1 MKYPDYHAEV
11 LDALQAL
18 GSPSFGRHMARDRG
32 SAMKYVGIRV
42 PALRRRVREGFSFLD
57 REPEAVLDIWD
68 DLWMHSQWGDVLFA
82 AEEYYRPLVR
92 RRVLPM
98 YWPVMR
104 RWIVRVD
111 NWAHSDVLSWTYSRL
126 LEADPDSVMPQL
138 RRWNADEDLW
148 RKRVSIVSLIHYTGK
163 NAVFLAPDVVLPMLD
178 RCAEDNR
185 QPMQKA
191 VGWVL
196 REMWHAY
203 PAEIRAYLEANAG
216 RLARG
221 AYTRAIERMGTV
233 ERKEMRAFQER
244 GRG

>member
-1 MKYPDYHAEV
+1 MKYPDCHAEV
-11 LDALQAL
+11 LDALVAL

-104 RWIVRVD
+104 RWIARVD
-111 NWAHSDVLSWTYSRL
+111 NWAHSDVLSWTYS
-126 LEADPDSVMPQL
+126 ACS
-138 RRWNADEDLW
+138 RR
-148 RKRVSIVSLIHYTGK
+148 I
-163 NAVFLAPDVVLPMLD
+163 P
-178 RCAEDNR
+178 
-185 QPMQKA
+185 
-191 VGWVL
+191 
-196 REMWHAY
+196 
-203 PAEIRAYLEANAG
+203 IRSCPNFG
-216 RLARG
+216 G
-221 AYTRAIERMGTV
+221 GTPTRTFGESACRSCP
-233 ERKEMRAFQER
+233 
-244 GRG
+244 

>member
-1 MKYPDYHAEV
+1 MKYSDYHAEV
-11 LDALQAL
+11 LDALLAL
-18 GSPSFGRHMARDRG
+18 GSPSFGRHMARERG
-32 SAMKYVGIRV
+32 STMKFVGIRV
-42 PALRRRVREGFSFLD
+42 PALRRRVREGFSFLK
-57 REPEAVLDIWD
+57 REPEEVLDVWD
-68 DLWMHSQWGDVLFA
+68 DLWMHSEWGDVLHA

-104 RWIVRVD
+104 HWIDRVD
-111 NWAHSDVLSWTYSRL
+111 NWAHSDVLSGTYSRL
-126 LEADPDSVMPQL
+126 LEADPDAVMREL

-148 RKRVSIVSLIHYTGK
+148 RKRVSIMSLIHYTGK
-163 NAVFLAPDVVLPMLD
+163 NAVFLTPDEVLPMVD
-178 RCAEDNR
+178 RCAADTR

-203 PAEIRAYLEANAG
+203 PAEVRAYLEANAG

-221 AYTRAIERMGTV
+221 AYTRAIERMGTA
-233 ERKEMRAFQER
+233 ERKEMRVFQER
-244 GRG
+244 ARG